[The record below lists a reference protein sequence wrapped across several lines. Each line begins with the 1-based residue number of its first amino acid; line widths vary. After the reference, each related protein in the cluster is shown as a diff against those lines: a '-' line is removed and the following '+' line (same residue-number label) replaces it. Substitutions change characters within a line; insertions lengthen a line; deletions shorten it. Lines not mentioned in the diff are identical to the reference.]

1 MSEDWESVTRIG
13 SKVRGPGSGGVDR
26 ERVVKGK
33 SALNAAQRSG
43 AIIGTEK
50 KYSSANTA
58 LGFGSGS
65 SSGFNFANS
74 PSTAGKKSATEG
86 QHLTKVDR
94 SDEIIKP
101 KTVGHAVGQAIIA
114 RRNQILPK
122 MTQKDLANKV
132 NTQASVIQ
140 AYENGS
146 AIPDQQLLA
155 KLERVLGV
163 KLRGS
168 DIGAPLGGPKKK

>member
-1 MSEDWESVTRIG
+1 MSDDWESVTRIG

-50 KYSSANTA
+50 KYSSANT
-58 LGFGSGS
+58 
-65 SSGFNFANS
+65 
-74 PSTAGKKSATEG
+74 KSATEG